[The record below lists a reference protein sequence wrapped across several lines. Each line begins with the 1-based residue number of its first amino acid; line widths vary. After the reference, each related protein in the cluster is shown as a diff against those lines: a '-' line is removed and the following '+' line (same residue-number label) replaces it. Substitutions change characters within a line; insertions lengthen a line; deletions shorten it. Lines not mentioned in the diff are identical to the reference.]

1 MNIGDFQ
8 NNITDLPSI
17 DLERYENI
25 FKIFATDKTEN
36 DRYYFYN
43 IIGKI
48 TIPQQLNEEV
58 VEVIK
63 VNTRMP
69 WTTLSY
75 KLYNTQHLW
84 WLIFLLNKPDN
95 IFYAEAGS
103 EYKYILPK
111 YVGVVLDSIQS
122 QIS

>member
-8 NNITDLPSI
+8 NNIEDLPSI

-25 FKIFATDKTEN
+25 FKIFTTDKTKDN
-36 DRYYFYN
+36 RYYFYN

-48 TIPQQLNEEV
+48 TIPSQLNEEILDTI
-58 VEVIK
+58 ELNI
-63 VNTRMP
+63 RMP

-75 KLYNTQHLW
+75 KLYSTQHLW
-84 WLIFLLNKPDN
+84 WLIFLLNKPEN
-95 IFYAEAGS
+95 IFLAEPGK

-111 YVGVVLDSIQS
+111 YLGVILDNIQS